1 MDTTLKG
8 FQARGLLTGFRDSST
23 LNIWLPFVDAF
34 EPSGSTP
41 TQKAGTASPAS
52 RENLRP

>member
-1 MDTTLKG
+1 VDTTLKG